1 MNRRVPW
8 LSLSLAFSV
17 ALASGCQKAA
27 ENTNTAVASP
37 SPATETIDAGAIQA
51 ELTRIENDWPR
62 IIKEKDVDALKRV
75 EADNVVF
82 VYPDG
87 SLGDKTTDI
96 RDIESAAVTADS
108 WEIAD
113 LKITVLDK
121 DSAIASGRSIVKNGK
136 YRMPDGKSM
145 DISGQYRFIDTFSRR
160 NGEWKLVAAAA
171 TPIREMGAATSPSP
185 VSKASPTVAASPG
198 VSPVPAGS
206 PGIRPIRPIIVPPPK
221 LRVSPVPKPTP

>member
-37 SPATETIDAGAIQA
+37 SPATETIDAGAIEA

-62 IIKEKDVDALKRV
+62 IIKEKDVDALKRI

-87 SLGDKTTDI
+87 SVGDKTTDI
-96 RDIESAAVTADS
+96 RDIESSAVTADS
-108 WEIAD
+108 WEIMD

-121 DSAIASGRSIVKNGK
+121 DAAIASGRSVVKNGK
-136 YRMPDGKSM
+136 YRMPDGKSI
-145 DISGQYRFIDTFSRR
+145 DISGQYRFIDTFTRR
-160 NGEWKLVAAAA
+160 NGEWKLAAAAA
-171 TPIREMGAATSPSP
+171 TPIRELGATASPSP
-185 VSKASPTVAASPG
+185 GSKASPTASPA
-198 VSPVPAGS
+198 VSPVPGAS
-206 PGIRPIRPIIVPPPK
+206 PGIRPVRPPIILPPPK
-221 LRVSPVPKPTP
+221 LRVSPVARPTP